1 MATKCSERT
10 EGLTAHLHP
19 DGRVLYALP
28 SCRSITVYEPRSLLG
43 ELVGN
48 YVHPDDSDT
57 FIRELH
63 ESSASG
69 NALRFFYRFMKEDGT
84 YVVFKCNGHPHIN
97 FTADADTRAY
107 AAL

>member
-1 MATKCSERT
+1 MDGSFMHCRHAAVLLSTN
-10 EGLTAHLHP
+10 P
-19 DGRVLYALP
+19 D
-28 SCRSITVYEPRSLLG
+28 LLG

-84 YVVFKCNGHPHIN
+84 
-97 FTADADTRAY
+97 
-107 AAL
+107 